1 MLLHLGPACGGTA
14 RICRAVLA
22 VFVFGVGVFGL
33 DLTAYAIPPDGT
45 EPQLS
50 VPTPMPASPSI
61 PKTPVVA
68 GAITPGSVPA
78 PAVRV
83 YVLNGTDAFGFA
95 GLRPMANRL
104 RASGYPDTRFGGWY
118 QSRKFEREIRRLNSQ
133 QPGTPVAIIGYSFG
147 AYRAKAMA
155 NRLTRD
161 GVPVVMVGYIGGDYL
176 RNTPSAIPGGV
187 RVVNVTGNGF
197 LPTGRNLFFNGTD
210 ISGATNLR
218 LPGVRHFDLPKRA
231 ETLDALLAGIAPAS
245 PPTVTPE
252 QPAVSSSSAYG
263 PSATPV
269 QPSPRSFRLVRRVDP
284 WTVAR

>member
-1 MLLHLGPACGGTA
+1 MSLHLGPACGGTA

-22 VFVFGVGVFGL
+22 VFVFGAGIFGL
-33 DLTAYAIPPDGT
+33 ELTAHAAPPEGT

-50 VPTPMPASPSI
+50 VPTPMPGSSRI
-61 PKTPVVA
+61 PKAPVAA
-68 GAITPGSVPA
+68 GAIAPGTIPA
-78 PAVRV
+78 SAVRV

-95 GLRPMANRL
+95 GLRPMADRL

-118 QSRKFEREIRRLNSQ
+118 QSRQFEREIRRLNSQ

-176 RNTPSAIPGGV
+176 RNTPSTAPGGV

-210 ISGATNLR
+210 ISGATNMR
-218 LPGVRHFDLPKRA
+218 LSGVRHFDLPKRA

-245 PPTVTPE
+245 PSAGMPE
-252 QPAVSSSSAYG
+252 PPAVSSSAAYL
-263 PSATPV
+263 PPATSM
-269 QPSPRSFRLVRRVDP
+269 QTGTRSFRLVRRTD
-284 WTVAR
+284 R